1 MAVISQQQGCSRSFE
16 RSAPYADV
24 TVTMRANF
32 TTCFVPLTVLLLVQ
46 ATGQLP
52 AQESITLTEEF
63 QPGHASRVEVSVKLA
78 GKLVVPLEKGQAP
91 QLVPLSGS
99 SRVLYEERVLPP
111 DEPGTLKAIRAYR
124 EVAFVRTL
132 GDFTQDAGIR
142 PSVRRMV
149 VIQADNRRAPFSPD
163 GPLTWGEIDVVRT
176 DVFNP
181 TLVPGLLPAAPVRIG
196 QTWTATGA
204 AVTELTDLRKVESG
218 ELTVELL
225 GVTTVQQRRVARL
238 KITGTIRGIND
249 DGPNCQKLEG
259 TAYFDLDGKF
269 LSYLSLKGTHEL
281 LDAAGQVAGQIDG
294 QFTMTRALLTQ
305 LPPDLSD
312 ASLKGLDLKPT
323 AENTLLLYDNTQL
336 GVRFLYPRGW
346 RVGAV
351 QGKQVTLD
359 HARGAGAL
367 ITVEAANRVP
377 TVEDYRQEALA
388 FLAKQKAEVKASS
401 KPQRIRAEPVQLD
414 RFGLDVAF
422 GAEPVRLEYAVLKQ
436 RDGGVT
442 LAVRIPAS
450 EAAALEPEIDR
461 LIRSLS
467 VTKKIE

>member
-1 MAVISQQQGCSRSFE
+1 
-16 RSAPYADV
+16 
-24 TVTMRANF
+24 
-32 TTCFVPLTVLLLVQ
+32 
-46 ATGQLP
+46 
-52 AQESITLTEEF
+52 
-63 QPGHASRVEVSVKLA
+63 
-78 GKLVVPLEKGQAP
+78 
-91 QLVPLSGS
+91 
-99 SRVLYEERVLPP
+99 
-111 DEPGTLKAIRAYR
+111 
-124 EVAFVRTL
+124 
-132 GDFTQDAGIR
+132 
-142 PSVRRMV
+142 
-149 VIQADNRRAPFSPD
+149 
-163 GPLTWGEIDVVRT
+163 
-176 DVFNP
+176 
-181 TLVPGLLPAAPVRIG
+181 
-196 QTWTATGA
+196 
-204 AVTELTDLRKVESG
+204 
-218 ELTVELL
+218 
-225 GVTTVQQRRVARL
+225 
-238 KITGTIRGIND
+238 
-249 DGPNCQKLEG
+249 
-259 TAYFDLDGKF
+259 
-269 LSYLSLKGTHEL
+269 
-281 LDAAGQVAGQIDG
+281 
-294 QFTMTRALLTQ
+294 
-305 LPPDLSD
+305 
-312 ASLKGLDLKPT
+312 
-323 AENTLLLYDNTQL
+323 LLYDNTQL

-467 VTKKIE
+467 VTKTIE